1 MVETQ
6 DGLCALPFDTYTVEE
21 LRCSGNQ
28 GYDLVR
34 VEHVTISRN
43 NTTIYLGTLDDQFEG
58 VPEIGTTALV
68 DGEHTAAPAGEV
80 TITDTVEYKNLKV
93 GETYKISG
101 VLMDKETGEPL
112 LVGEGEEQAQVT
124 AEVEFTPT
132 SAQGTVELT
141 YTFDASALAGKAVV
155 VFEDLY
161 QGENVVASH
170 ADINDEGQTVTFGKP
185 SIGTTATIDGEKA
198 AQPTEQITITDTVEY
213 SGLTAGQEYTLKGVL
228 IDKETGEPLLI
239 GEGEEQT
246 QVTSEA
252 TFIPAEPN
260 GTIDVLFTFDATG
273 LEGKTVVVFE
283 TLFQRETEIVGHED
297 IEDEG
302 QTVTFV
308 EEPKIGT
315 TATVDGQHTA
325 VPSGEV
331 TIVDEVAYSGLTPG
345 ETYKVSGVL
354 MDKATGEPLL
364 VGEEQT
370 QVTAEVEFTPEEA
383 SGTVELT
390 YTLDASE
397 LAGTSVVVFETL
409 YLGDVEVA
417 SHADIE
423 DENQTVTFEEG
434 PHIGTTA
441 TVDGQHTADPTG
453 EITIVDVVEYT
464 GLTPGKTYTISGV
477 LMDKATNQPLL
488 VDGAEITAE
497 VEFTSES
504 ADGTL
509 ELTYTLDAST
519 LAGTTIVVFETLYSD
534 GVEIAAHADINDEN
548 QTVEITE
555 PEKPTLGTTATV
567 DGQHT
572 AEPTGEMTI
581 VDVVE
586 YTGLIP
592 GQTYTVSGVLMD
604 KGTGETLLVD
614 EAEVTAEAEFTPES
628 ADGTVELTYNLDAS
642 TLAGTTIVVF
652 ETLYQ
657 NGVEIAAHSDINDE
671 AQTITIEPRGGLLI
685 QKTSEDGVLAG
696 FTFLVEGEN
705 YSETF
710 ITDGAGKI
718 YIEDLAPGEYTITE
732 QESELTARYE
742 IPAGQTV
749 EVTADQATTVEFY
762 NRLLRGKITGHKTG
776 AEQAPLEGVTFGLF
790 SAEATEFTAENAIE
804 VTSSNEAGEFSFEAP
819 YGDYQVKELET
830 VPGYV
835 TMKESIAVELDKT
848 DVDLE
853 DIANSQIVVHFSKVD
868 AETGEE
874 LPGAVLELYAPD
886 GSLLDTWETSDIPHV
901 IPGLPVGEGYI
912 LREVTAPEGFEVAE
926 DVTFNV
932 EDTTEIQTITMEDEK
947 TPDQPEEPDTPDEP
961 EEPDEP
967 TPDVPQTGG
976 SRAVIWV
983 SGMLILALLGLCIT
997 VPLLRH
1003 MNKQ

>member
-6 DGLCALPFDTYTVEE
+6 DGLCALPYDTYTIEE

-185 SIGTTATIDGEKA
+185 SIGTTATIDGEKTA
-198 AQPTEQITITDTVEY
+198 EPAEQITITDTVEY
-213 SGLTAGQEYTLKGVL
+213 SGLTVGQEYKLTGVL
-228 IDKETGEPLLI
+228 MDKETGEPLLI
-239 GEGEEQT
+239 GEGEEQA

-252 TFIPAEPN
+252 TFTPSEPN
-260 GTIDVLFTFDATG
+260 GTIDVLFTFDSSA
-273 LEGKTVVVFE
+273 LLGKSVVVFE
-283 TLFQRETEIVGHED
+283 TLYQGENEVTAHTD

-308 EEPKIGT
+308 EGPKIGT
-315 TATVDGQHTA
+315 TATVDGSHTA
-325 VPSGEV
+325 SPVGEV

-345 ETYKVSGVL
+345 KTYKISGVL
-354 MDKATGEPLL
+354 MDKETGEPLL
-364 VGEEQT
+364 VGEGEEQA
-370 QVTAEVEFTPEEA
+370 QVTAEVEFTPEAAE
-383 SGTVELT
+383 GTVELT
-390 YTLDASE
+390 YTLDAS
-397 LAGTSVVVFETL
+397 A
-409 YLGDVEVA
+409 
-417 SHADIE
+417 
-423 DENQTVTFEEG
+423 
-434 PHIGTTA
+434 
-441 TVDGQHTADPTG
+441 
-453 EITIVDVVEYT
+453 
-464 GLTPGKTYTISGV
+464 
-477 LMDKATNQPLL
+477 
-488 VDGAEITAE
+488 
-497 VEFTSES
+497 
-504 ADGTL
+504 
-509 ELTYTLDAST
+509 

-534 GVEIAAHADINDEN
+534 GVEIAAHADINDEA
-548 QTVEITE
+548 QTV
-555 PEKPTLGTTATV
+555 
-567 DGQHT
+567 
-572 AEPTGEMTI
+572 
-581 VDVVE
+581 
-586 YTGLIP
+586 
-592 GQTYTVSGVLMD
+592 
-604 KGTGETLLVD
+604 
-614 EAEVTAEAEFTPES
+614 
-628 ADGTVELTYNLDAS
+628 
-642 TLAGTTIVVF
+642 
-652 ETLYQ
+652 
-657 NGVEIAAHSDINDE
+657 
-671 AQTITIEPRGGLLI
+671 TIEPRGGLLI
-685 QKTSEDGVLAG
+685 QKTSEDGVLEG
-696 FTFLVEGEN
+696 FTFLVESEG

-710 ITDGAGKI
+710 TTDGAGTI
-718 YIEDLAPGEYTITE
+718 YIEDLAPDEYTITE
-732 QESELTARYE
+732 QENDLTARYE

-762 NRLLRGKITGHKTG
+762 NALLRGKITGHKTG

-790 SAEATEFTAENAIE
+790 DAEVTEFTVENALAITE
-804 VTSSNEAGEFSFEAP
+804 TDSDGEFSFEAP
-819 YGDYQVKELET
+819 YGNYQVAELET

-853 DIANSQIVVHFSKVD
+853 DIANSQTVVHFSKVD
-868 AETGEE
+868 KDTGEE

-886 GSLLDTWETSDIPHV
+886 GSLLDTWETTDIPHV
-901 IPGLPVGEGYI
+901 IPGLPVSEGYI

-947 TPDQPEEPDTPDEP
+947 TPDQPEEPETPD
-961 EEPDEP
+961 EPDEP
-967 TPDVPQTGG
+967 TPSVPQTGG

-983 SGMLILALLGLCIT
+983 SGLLILALLGLCIT
-997 VPLLRH
+997 IPLLRH
-1003 MNKQ
+1003 INKQ